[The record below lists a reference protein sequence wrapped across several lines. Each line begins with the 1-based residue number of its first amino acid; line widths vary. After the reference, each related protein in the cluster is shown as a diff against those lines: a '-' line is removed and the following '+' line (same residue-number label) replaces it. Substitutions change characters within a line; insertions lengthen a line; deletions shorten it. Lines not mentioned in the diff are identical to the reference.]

1 MSENEEEIIEVAN
14 YPYLHIAEF
23 AVSLLEGSDVECFL
37 GDQFM
42 AGIRPEIIFTT
53 GGVKLFV
60 RASDA
65 ERAREILAEL
75 ELGAEES
82 VDGPEQTGA

>member
-1 MSENEEEIIEVAN
+1 
-14 YPYLHIAEF
+14 
-23 AVSLLEGSDVECFL
+23 VSVLEGSDVECFL

-65 ERAREILAEL
+65 GRARELLLLAEFA
-75 ELGAEES
+75 AEES
-82 VDGPEQTGA
+82 GDDQEETGA